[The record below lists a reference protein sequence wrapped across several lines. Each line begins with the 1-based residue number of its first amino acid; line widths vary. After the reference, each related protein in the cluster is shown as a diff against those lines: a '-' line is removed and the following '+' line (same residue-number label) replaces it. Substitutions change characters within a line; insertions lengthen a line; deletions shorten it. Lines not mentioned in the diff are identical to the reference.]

1 MLTSIYSAKTY
12 SMAEQKQIEKD
23 IRSIYAEEDYE
34 AQLVDLINN
43 INSISGMEE
52 GFLFTPFEFNP

>member
-1 MLTSIYSAKTY
+1 MRGGG
-12 SMAEQKQIEKD
+12 QIEKD

-43 INSISGMEE
+43 INSIGGMEE